1 VDCRS
6 AEATIES
13 DRVRILHQIEQSPG
27 GIEGLNASIVVAMEG
42 AEISC
47 SFGDAVQAPIEN
59 AECDNDMT
67 LLLDETVLPQ
77 GVVNAALGAACAGG
91 KSQAVQVLLRERGAD
106 PFWRDVS
113 GTTALWRACY
123 LGLMDIVEMLL
134 LGPCSSAD
142 NNSVVVVVV
151 PTQAQLNYAPY
162 PDEISASNGRS
173 TALTIA
179 AAGGYVQVVK
189 RLLDAGANVDGVYTQ
204 DSIPTT
210 NTANTASSTNI
221 NNDNDEN
228 VFFIAPENEIWNS
241 PLWLACLTN
250 NIELVDLL
258 VKNGADIHR
267 PAVNGSTPF
276 IVACGK
282 GNVEVVEYLVQNT
295 DVNPTDCDA
304 TGKFPL
310 LVSALQGSSKVC
322 ELLLKK
328 GAQVD
333 QALPSGH
340 NALYCAVCGNKLE
353 FVSVLLEWCKVNEL
367 NCGVNE
373 TRVGGGR
380 TPLWEASL
388 NGYDEMTVLLLKAGA
403 DIYQSDEDNEL
414 APITLVCWRGH
425 ESCLRLLLSKH
436 KANRAM
442 MLLSE
447 TTNMNTSTTTSS
459 SIDFNMMENESG
471 LTPLLAAIGGGH
483 VNIVQL
489 LLEEAKDIG
498 LDVARANRNNV
509 TPIFDAREKEQFEIV
524 ELLTNYLAAT
534 SVTAE

>member
-47 SFGDAVQAPIEN
+47 SFGDVVQAPIDN

-173 TALTIA
+173 TSLTIA

-204 DSIPTT
+204 DSIPTNIAT
-210 NTANTASSTNI
+210 SSSTNT

-228 VFFIAPENEIWNS
+228 VLIMAPENEIWNT

-250 NIELVDLL
+250 NIELVDVL

-282 GNVEVVEYLVQNT
+282 GNVEVVEYLV
-295 DVNPTDCDA
+295 NPTYCDA

-310 LVSALQGSSKVC
+310 LVSA
-322 ELLLKK
+322 
-328 GAQVD
+328 
-333 QALPSGH
+333 
-340 NALYCAVCGNKLE
+340 
-353 FVSVLLEWCKVNEL
+353 F
-367 NCGVNE
+367 
-373 TRVGGGR
+373 
-380 TPLWEASL
+380 
-388 NGYDEMTVLLLKAGA
+388 
-403 DIYQSDEDNEL
+403 
-414 APITLVCWRGH
+414 
-425 ESCLRLLLSKH
+425 
-436 KANRAM
+436 
-442 MLLSE
+442 
-447 TTNMNTSTTTSS
+447 
-459 SIDFNMMENESG
+459 SIN
-471 LTPLLAAIGGGH
+471 
-483 VNIVQL
+483 
-489 LLEEAKDIG
+489 
-498 LDVARANRNNV
+498 
-509 TPIFDAREKEQFEIV
+509 
-524 ELLTNYLAAT
+524 
-534 SVTAE
+534 